1 MTPPPANALRLEEQ
15 APERCGPAAQPEASA
30 ARVLVVAPQP
40 FYENRG
46 TPIALLYVLRALS
59 ELGYRIDMLTL
70 PVGQPVEVPGLRLL
84 RTRNPLRI
92 RSVPVGFSIR
102 KLVFDALL
110 CRDLRRALARRR
122 YACVHAVEEAAFY
135 ATFLCHRKGVPVI
148 YDMQSSLP
156 EQLAQHP
163 VLRSGVIQRALLWME
178 RRLLQTAD
186 FVVCSAGLADHV
198 RSTARGV
205 AFREWHFPAAPPAAA
220 AAEVAALRAEVNIP
234 AGARVVLYSGNF
246 APYQG
251 TELLFEAAPAVLAA
265 VPDAYLVFV
274 GAATEVELARR
285 VGDGA
290 HAERVRVLPRQARER
305 MPAFTQLASILV
317 SPRNHGGNFPLK
329 IFDYLAAGKP
339 IVATDV
345 PAHRAVLDDSL
356 ALLVPA
362 SAEAIADGL
371 IKILQERELAE
382 RLSAAAARYA
392 RQHLAWSS
400 FVHLVGE
407 IYARAQARHGSGAA
421 ARLERHDLAG
431 C

>member
-1 MTPPPANALRLEEQ
+1 MTPPFGDDVGLEEPAL
-15 APERCGPAAQPEASA
+15 APCGPTPRHDPLAP
-30 ARVLVVAPQP
+30 RVLVVAPQP

-59 ELGYRIDMLTL
+59 ELGYQIDMLTL
-70 PVGQPVEVPGLRLL
+70 PVGDRVEVSGLRLL

-92 RSVPVGFSIR
+92 RSVPVGFSTG

-110 CRDLRRALARRR
+110 YWDLRRELARRR

-135 ATFLCHRKGVPVI
+135 ATFLAHRKGVPVI

-156 EQLAQHP
+156 EQLAQHAF
-163 VLRSGVIQRALLWME
+163 LRGGIIQRALRWME
-178 RRLLQTAD
+178 RRLLQAAD
-186 FVVCSAGLADHV
+186 YVVCSAGLADHV
-198 RSTARGV
+198 RTTAPGV
-205 AFREWHFPAAPPAAA
+205 ALREWHFPAPPPAASPDQ
-220 AAEVAALRAEVNIP
+220 VAALRAEMNIP
-234 AGARVVLYSGNF
+234 ADARVVLYSGNF
-246 APYQG
+246 AAYQG

-265 VPDAYLVFV
+265 VPDVYLVFV
-274 GAATEVELARR
+274 GAANEAELARG

-290 HAERVRVLPRQARER
+290 WAERVRVLPRQPRER
-305 MPAFTQLASILV
+305 IAAFTQLASILV

-345 PAHRAVLDDSL
+345 SAHRAVLDDSL
-356 ALLVPA
+356 ALLVPLA
-362 SAEAIADGL
+362 ADAIADGL
-371 IKILQERELAE
+371 IKVLQDRELAE
-382 RLSAAAARYA
+382 RLSAAAGAYA

-400 FVHLVGE
+400 FVHAVGE
-407 IYARAQARHGSGAA
+407 IYERAQAHHGSRAA
-421 ARLERHDLAG
+421 ARLERHDLAD